1 MGMAN
6 GKTMAFALLAEN
18 RYGYPENHTD
28 KLATKSRGP
37 TAVQRWMEAMATTT
51 LNDII
56 GENIRRLRKS
66 QRMTQQKLARA
77 VYGNQDMVCNWE
89 LGKHAPSAYYL
100 VRIADVLGCSVDEL
114 LGRKEKERRRKNE
127 ENTDAV

>member
-6 GKTMAFALLAEN
+6 GKMMAFALLAEN

-28 KLATKSRGP
+28 KLATKSRAQ
-37 TAVQRWMEAMATTT
+37 TAAQRWMEAMATTT

-66 QRMTQQKLARA
+66 KRTTQQKLARA
-77 VYGNQDMVCNWE
+77 IYGNQDMVCNWE

-100 VRIADVLGCSVDEL
+100 IRLADAFGCSVDEI
-114 LGRKEKERRRKNE
+114 LGRKDGAN
-127 ENTDAV
+127 V

>member
-1 MGMAN
+1 MLTA
-6 GKTMAFALLAEN
+6 
-18 RYGYPENHTD
+18 
-28 KLATKSRGP
+28 P
-37 TAVQRWMEAMATTT
+37 TAAQKWTEAMATTT

-77 VYGNQDMVCNWE
+77 IYANQDMVCNWE

-100 VRIADVLGCSVDEL
+100 IRLADAFSCSVDEI
-114 LGRKEKERRRKNE
+114 LGRK
-127 ENTDAV
+127 

>member
-1 MGMAN
+1 MAN

-28 KLATKSRGP
+28 KLATKSLAP
-37 TAVQRWMEAMATTT
+37 TEVQKWTEAMATTT

-77 VYGNQDMVCNWE
+77 IYGNQDMICNWE

-100 VRIADVLGCSVDEL
+100 SRLADAFGCSVDEI
-114 LGRKEKERRRKNE
+114 LGRN
-127 ENTDAV
+127 

>member
-1 MGMAN
+1 MLHIPRRCHCFRGRLI
-6 GKTMAFALLAEN
+6 GKN
-18 RYGYPENHTD
+18 Q
-28 KLATKSRGP
+28 K
-37 TAVQRWMEAMATTT
+37 MEVMATTT

>member
-1 MGMAN
+1 
-6 GKTMAFALLAEN
+6 
-18 RYGYPENHTD
+18 
-28 KLATKSRGP
+28 
-37 TAVQRWMEAMATTT
+37 MEVMATTT

-66 QRMTQQKLARA
+66 QRMTQQNLARA

-100 VRIADVLGCSVDEL
+100 VRIADVLGCSVDEI
-114 LGRKEKERRRKNE
+114 LGRKDGAN
-127 ENTDAV
+127 V